1 MIVRALAEQDH
12 APWLALWNGYNAFY
26 GRSGA
31 TALPRDVTAKTWSRL
46 LDPDERM
53 HGIVAELGGE
63 VAGIAHYLF
72 HRSTT
77 AIDDVCYLQDLFVA
91 PELRGRGLA
100 EALILAV
107 RDRAR
112 EHGAAKLYWQT
123 HETND
128 TARRVYDRVAERSG
142 FIVYRM
148 PLR

>member
-72 HRSTT
+72 HRSTA